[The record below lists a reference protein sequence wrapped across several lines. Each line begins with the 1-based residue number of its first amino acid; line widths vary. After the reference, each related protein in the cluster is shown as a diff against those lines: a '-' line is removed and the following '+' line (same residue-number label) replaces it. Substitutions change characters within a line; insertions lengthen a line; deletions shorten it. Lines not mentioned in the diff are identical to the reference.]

1 MSSHVA
7 VVSHYLAGTSRL
19 HRADPRAK
27 LVVALGFILAVTSL
41 PPGSWVAIA
50 VMIALVWTSGA
61 VSGVGLR
68 RLFLRSLLAL
78 PFVAAAFPTVFT
90 RAGTPFMVLEVGPW
104 LLVGTEQGLEFFTSI
119 LAKSW
124 VCVTAASVLTATT
137 PELELLGALN
147 TLRVPAVLVA
157 IISLMYRYIFVL
169 GEEVQRM
176 LRARTARSAAIG
188 PHSGGSIAWRGRVAG
203 GMAGSLFL
211 RTYDRSERIYLAMLA
226 RGYDGQVRQIRRT
239 PLERG
244 ARLQLAGAL
253 VLFTFVAVAAQLVE
267 GR

>member
-1 MSSHVA
+1 MSDAA
-7 VVSHYLAGTSRL
+7 VIVGHYIRGSSWL
-19 HRADPRAK
+19 HHADARAK

-41 PPGSWVAIA
+41 PAGSWTAIA
-50 VMIALVWTSGA
+50 FMAAVVWTGGIM
-61 VSGVGLR
+61 SGVGVR
-68 RLFLRSLLAL
+68 KLFWRSLLAL

-90 RAGTPFMVLEVGPW
+90 RAGTPFFTLDLGAFQ
-104 LLVGTEQGLEFFTSI
+104 LVGTEPGLEFFTTI

-137 PELELLGALN
+137 PELELLGALH

-176 LRARTARSAAIG
+176 LRARTARSAAVG
-188 PHSGGSIAWRGRVAG
+188 PNSGGSIPWRARVAG

-211 RTYDRSERIYLAMLA
+211 RSYDRGERIYLAMLA
-226 RGYDGQVRQIRRT
+226 RGYDGQVRQVRRT
-239 PLERG
+239 PLGRG
-244 ARLQLAGAL
+244 TALQTAGA
-253 VLFTFVAVAAQLVE
+253 VTLFLLVAVAAQLVE
-267 GR
+267 G